1 MRSLYLGLTL
11 ALTVV
16 AATACAPSVDKLQS
30 VKPGM
35 TKKAVTESF
44 GQPTT
49 VKAVIRNRFGQTI
62 EVWEYNLALPDDP
75 SEESFKKITA
85 TMTAGVLAPVWLV
98 QNTKPYW
105 FYFLDS
111 KFAKWREAGD
121 WEAEMEQLLE
131 HRLQAQAP

>member
-1 MRSLYLGLTL
+1 MRSFYLGLTL

-16 AATACAPSVDKLQS
+16 AATACAPSVNKLQT

-44 GQPTT
+44 GQPTA
-49 VKAVIRNRFGQTI
+49 VKAIIRNRHGQTI

-75 SEESFKKITA
+75 DEVYFKKFTA
-85 TMTAGVLAPVWLV
+85 TMTAGAFAPVWLV
-98 QNTKPYW
+98 QNTKLYW

-121 WEAEMEQLLE
+121 WEAELEQLLE

>member
-16 AATACAPSVDKLQS
+16 TATACAPSVDKLQS

-35 TKKAVTESF
+35 TKEAVTESF
-44 GQPTT
+44 GQPTA
-49 VKAVIRNRFGQTI
+49 VKAIIRNRHGQTI

-75 SEESFKKITA
+75 DEETFKKISA
-85 TMTAGVLAPVWLV
+85 TLTAGLASPAWLV

-111 KFAKWREAGD
+111 KFAKWQEAGD
-121 WEAEMEQLLE
+121 WETELEQLLE
-131 HRLQAQAP
+131 HPLQIP